1 MSKISRRNFIKGAGV
16 AALAVAAAGML
27 AGCGSSA
34 PEMVG
39 VHVGYYYK
47 DFFGDVKPIQDA
59 DKYAE
64 VVSVVKGSK
73 VKKSDLKNLQAAC
86 NGSTAR
92 RMFPM
97 KSMLIGKP
105 LLQRSFCPSNKIR
118 KIKMHKR
125 AVVTR
130 LPSFCV
136 SGGKRCQNYLT
147 NSYRGGGYY
156 IGKAGSTKS
165 ERGMQ
170 KRL

>member
-1 MSKISRRNFIKGAGV
+1 MSKISRRNFIKGAGM

-27 AGCGSSA
+27 TGCGSSA

-86 NGSTAR
+86 NGST
-92 RMFPM
+92 
-97 KSMLIGKP
+97 
-105 LLQRSFCPSNKIR
+105 
-118 KIKMHKR
+118 
-125 AVVTR
+125 
-130 LPSFCV
+130 
-136 SGGKRCQNYLT
+136 
-147 NSYRGGGYY
+147 GYGAKDVPDE
-156 IGKAGSTKS
+156 IDVDWETATAKVILS
-165 ERGMQ
+165 
-170 KRL
+170 L

>member
-16 AALAVAAAGML
+16 ATLAVAAAGML

-73 VKKSDLKNLQAAC
+73 VK
-86 NGSTAR
+86 
-92 RMFPM
+92 
-97 KSMLIGKP
+97 
-105 LLQRSFCPSNKIR
+105 
-118 KIKMHKR
+118 R
-125 AVVTR
+125 A
-130 LPSFCV
+130 
-136 SGGKRCQNYLT
+136 
-147 NSYRGGGYY
+147 
-156 IGKAGSTKS
+156 I
-165 ERGMQ
+165 
-170 KRL
+170 

>member
-86 NGSTAR
+86 NGSTGYGAKDV
-92 RMFPM
+92 PDE
-97 KSMLIGKP
+97 IDVDWKP

-130 LPSFCV
+130 LPSFSV

-147 NSYRGGGYY
+147 NSYRGGVLYR
-156 IGKAGSTKS
+156 KS
-165 ERGMQ
+165 
-170 KRL
+170 RLHKK

>member
-16 AALAVAAAGML
+16 ATLAVAAAGML

-39 VHVGYYYK
+39 VHVGYYFK

-86 NGSTAR
+86 NGST
-92 RMFPM
+92 
-97 KSMLIGKP
+97 
-105 LLQRSFCPSNKIR
+105 
-118 KIKMHKR
+118 
-125 AVVTR
+125 
-130 LPSFCV
+130 
-136 SGGKRCQNYLT
+136 
-147 NSYRGGGYY
+147 GYGAKDVPDE
-156 IGKAGSTKS
+156 IDVDWETATAKVILS
-165 ERGMQ
+165 
-170 KRL
+170 L

>member
-86 NGSTAR
+86 NGST
-92 RMFPM
+92 
-97 KSMLIGKP
+97 
-105 LLQRSFCPSNKIR
+105 
-118 KIKMHKR
+118 
-125 AVVTR
+125 
-130 LPSFCV
+130 
-136 SGGKRCQNYLT
+136 
-147 NSYRGGGYY
+147 GYGAKEVPDE
-156 IGKAGSTKS
+156 IDVDWETATAKVIQS
-165 ERGMQ
+165 
-170 KRL
+170 L